1 VVTVAIVVH
10 SEYGH
15 TWRQAQAVCDGVR
28 AAGADVQVVRIDE
41 AGIVE
46 EAGWDVLTN
55 ADGVLFGCPTHMG
68 GPSWQFKRFADA
80 SGSRPDRSASSS
92 GAIEAIWSD
101 SSALPTPTP

>member
-41 AGIVE
+41 A
-46 EAGWDVLTN
+46 A
-55 ADGVLFGCPTHMG
+55 PTRATG
-68 GPSWQFKRFADA
+68 TKAPSLRRA
-80 SGSRPDRSASSS
+80 STIITSH
-92 GAIEAIWSD
+92 
-101 SSALPTPTP
+101 